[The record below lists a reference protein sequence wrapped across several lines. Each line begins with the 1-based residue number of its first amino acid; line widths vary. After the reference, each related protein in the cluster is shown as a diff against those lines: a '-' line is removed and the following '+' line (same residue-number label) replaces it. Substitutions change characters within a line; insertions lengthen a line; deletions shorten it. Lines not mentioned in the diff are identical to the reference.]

1 MWSCLLHPER
11 KLHPSSTHVSLNF
24 LQDIRK
30 EWFSMI
36 PLIDESFHKVL
47 SKRSHLHYW
56 FKLRALFFLR
66 LRNGDGSSKSLSN
79 KHKKQSMER
88 SRVSV
93 FACKVDDAV
102 RPLEQHSEWGSQ
114 VFINTEAT
122 MGLIARRPVGP
133 WKPHSNKIQSM
144 PSICSLLFNKFF
156 SWGGQFVLFLS
167 LSNCQSKAIRNSS
180 QLFIISN

>member
-1 MWSCLLHPER
+1 MNLFTRFFPNDHICIID
-11 KLHPSSTHVSLNF
+11 LNCMHF
-24 LQDIRK
+24 
-30 EWFSMI
+30 F
-36 PLIDESFHKVL
+36 FF
-47 SKRSHLHYW
+47 KRI
-56 FKLRALFFLR
+56 
-66 LRNGDGSSKSLSN
+66 RNGDGSSKSLSN
-79 KHKKQSMER
+79 KHKKHSMER

-102 RPLEQHSEWGSQ
+102 RPLEQHSEWRSQ

-122 MGLIARRPVGP
+122 MELIARRPVGL

-180 QLFIISN
+180 LAIYNK